1 MGRTISYLRILFHI
15 STLLLIILS
24 LYPGSILGFMLY
36 GDFKSQPQII
46 EDFLYISSDHF
57 YVYLLVSIL
66 GFFSY
71 LRDRKFKLV
80 VIYLFFLS
88 IILEV
93 SHFIISERS
102 FQIPDLVGNIL
113 GVLIVYIVVSIYK
126 YTKEEKYK

>member
-1 MGRTISYLRILFHI
+1 MDRTIGYLRILFHI

-24 LYPGSILGFMLY
+24 LYPGSILGFILY
-36 GDFKSQPQII
+36 GDFKSQPQITKN
-46 EDFLYISSDHF
+46 FLYISSEHL
-57 YVYLLVSIL
+57 YVYLFVSIL

-113 GVLIVYIVVSIYK
+113 GVLIVYIVVLIYK
-126 YTKEEKYK
+126 FRRK